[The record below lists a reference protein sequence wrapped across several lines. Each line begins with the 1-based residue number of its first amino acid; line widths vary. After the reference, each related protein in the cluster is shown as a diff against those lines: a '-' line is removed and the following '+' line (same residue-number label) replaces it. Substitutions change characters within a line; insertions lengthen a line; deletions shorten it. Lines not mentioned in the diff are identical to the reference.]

1 MIINAVR
8 QQTTSDLSAVVASHH
23 HGSELYVGQVWR
35 SVGTQ
40 NCHTSFNVDESSI
53 PRFNQGQR
61 IYKSGIPNR
70 KLWCPTLQF
79 SGGRWGV
86 VAWLSLKSRHLLMLR
101 SAFTTSARSARLAAS
116 TLLFRPANI
125 CLTGSFAS
133 VNCFN
138 KFGFRTGEAPRT
150 VLPTV
155 WHDWRDLWSGYS
167 GFQKMLSSHMTR
179 GVPQKRFAPS

>member
-1 MIINAVR
+1 MVINAVR

-79 SGGRWGV
+79 SGGPMRSC
-86 VAWLSLKSRHLLMLR
+86 SLVIFEVPS
-101 SAFTTSARSARLAAS
+101 
-116 TLLFRPANI
+116 
-125 CLTGSFAS
+125 S
-133 VNCFN
+133 VN
-138 KFGFRTGEAPRT
+138 APFSFHHLGSVGSVSRLHT
-150 VLPTV
+150 FV
-155 WHDWRDLWSGYS
+155 
-167 GFQKMLSSHMTR
+167 
-179 GVPQKRFAPS
+179 